1 MNLCPIVTGTVTTA
15 TSNGSYLSC
24 LLTSKQVSVMVQR
37 ALVKDDNASVEWID
51 FLKILDRLCNGV
63 IVATHVCQASF
74 DYVCKQIDVYRH
86 SLSLF

>member
-1 MNLCPIVTGTVTTA
+1 MTTA

-63 IVATHVCQASF
+63 IVATLVCQASF
-74 DYVCKQIDVYRH
+74 DYVCKQIDV
-86 SLSLF
+86 L